1 MEDVEV
7 EDVAINIDCVID
19 LDDISFKQMNEIVDL
34 KPLWFTFCPKPTFL
48 LSNLKVKPA
57 NIKNPY
63 PTLLTFNIDGITFK
77 KEFCSRVFKEDFL
90 CEEEMKGIF
99 GRPDIIIDE
108 MVVSIGWDTYKK
120 QPCFEIK
127 SAKTHI
133 DKDKKKK
140 DKNVPF

>member
-1 MEDVEV
+1 MWRR
-7 EDVAINIDCVID
+7 
-19 LDDISFKQMNEIVDL
+19 NEGV
-34 KPLWFTFCPKPTFL
+34 
-48 LSNLKVKPA
+48 
-57 NIKNPY
+57 
-63 PTLLTFNIDGITFK
+63 
-77 KEFCSRVFKEDFL
+77 
-90 CEEEMKGIF
+90 F

-108 MVVSIGWDTYKK
+108 MVVSIGWDNYKK